1 MEQKISPKICKR
13 NMKLFPLYR
22 AISFD
27 YLFFYTINF
36 LFLTQIKNISP
47 SNVVL
52 EDAFYSLFIIIFQIP
67 AVLTIELIGRK
78 KCMVL
83 GNLSNVIYILLV
95 LLSDS
100 LLDLIIA
107 EIFASIAFSLKDVS
121 DLSLLNES
129 IPQASTKSRIFAKLT
144 SKGLSGYFI
153 LNSIS
158 LMISGFIYTINGY
171 LPIIIS
177 LCIVIF
183 SFLISLAFIDPI
195 PENNDENY
203 NNNKNEK
210 QNIDENNNNNNIDKE
225 IQISKKEK
233 IKETLK
239 ISIND
244 LIISFKYI
252 ISSKRL
258 RSLILFSSIM
268 YGVITVLASYQ
279 VSLLEEIGLPA
290 GIIGIVVAFLE
301 ITASISSKKQE
312 KFHNKFKNKSLSIL
326 GVTVSLACILLGLS
340 GYLGNNIYIISIIAI
355 FALSI
360 KYIIVGIYQI
370 LIDRYYRN
378 FTNEDID
385 SKIFSAKSFFNSIS
399 STILG
404 IVASLLLNITNT
416 KNSLIIIGF
425 IFLVLFIITINYMKT
440 RLGLNPNEYD
450 SKELKFDDLQL
461 NK

>member
-1 MEQKISPKICKR
+1 MEQKINPKICNR

-47 SNVVL
+47 SAVVL

-67 AVLTIELIGRK
+67 AALLIDIIGRK
-78 KCMVL
+78 KSMLL
-83 GNLSNVIYILLV
+83 GNLSNVIYILLL

-100 LLDLIIA
+100 LFDLIIA

-158 LMISGFIYTINGY
+158 LMISGFLYTINGY

-177 LCIVIF
+177 LCIVIL
-183 SFLISLAFIDPI
+183 SFLISTAFIDPI
-195 PENNDENY
+195 SENIKENND
-203 NNNKNEK
+203 KLK
-210 QNIDENNNNNNIDKE
+210 K
-225 IQISKKEK
+225 SKKDNV
-233 IKETLK
+233 KETFK
-239 ISIND
+239 TSIQD
-244 LIISFKYI
+244 LINSFKYI
-252 ISSKRL
+252 LSSKRL

-290 GIIGIVVAFLE
+290 SVIGIIVAFLE

-312 KFHNKFKNKSLSIL
+312 QFHNKFRNKSLSVL
-326 GVTVSLACILLGLS
+326 GITVSLACILAGFA
-340 GYLGNNIYIISIIAI
+340 GYINNNIYIVSIIAI
-355 FALSI
+355 FALTV
-360 KYIIVGIYQI
+360 KYIVVGIYQI
-370 LIDRYYRN
+370 LIDKYYRN

-385 SKIFSAKSFFNSIS
+385 SKIFSAKSLFNSIS

-404 IVASLLLNITNT
+404 IIASILIGITNT
-416 KNSLIIIGF
+416 KNSIIIIGF
-425 IFLVLFIITINYMKT
+425 IFLLLFIIAIKYMKS
-440 RLGLNPNEYD
+440 RLGLHPDEYD
-450 SKELKFDDLQL
+450 KNEIKFSNIKL
-461 NK
+461 NKNEKINN

>member
-1 MEQKISPKICKR
+1 MEQKINPKICKR

-47 SNVVL
+47 SAVVL

-67 AVLTIELIGRK
+67 AALLIDIIGRK
-78 KCMVL
+78 KSMLL
-83 GNLSNVIYILLV
+83 GNLSNVVYILLV

-100 LLDLIIA
+100 LFDLIIA

-158 LMISGFIYTINGY
+158 LMISGFLYTINGY

-177 LCIVIF
+177 LCIVIL
-183 SFLISLAFIDPI
+183 SFLISTAFIDPI
-195 PENNDENY
+195 SENIKENND
-203 NNNKNEK
+203 KLK
-210 QNIDENNNNNNIDKE
+210 K
-225 IQISKKEK
+225 SKKDNV
-233 IKETLK
+233 KETFK
-239 ISIND
+239 TSIQD
-244 LIISFKYI
+244 LINSFKYI
-252 ISSKRL
+252 LSSKRL

-290 GIIGIVVAFLE
+290 SVIGIIVAFLE

-312 KFHNKFKNKSLSIL
+312 QFHNKFSNKSLSVL
-326 GVTVSLACILLGLS
+326 GITVSLACILAGFA
-340 GYLGNNIYIISIIAI
+340 GYINNNIYIVSIIAI
-355 FALSI
+355 FALTV
-360 KYIIVGIYQI
+360 KYIVVGIYQI
-370 LIDRYYRN
+370 LIDKYYRN

-385 SKIFSAKSFFNSIS
+385 SKIFSAKSLFNSIS

-404 IVASLLLNITNT
+404 IIASILIGITNT
-416 KNSLIIIGF
+416 KNSIIIIGF
-425 IFLVLFIITINYMKT
+425 IFLLLFIIAIKYMKS
-440 RLGLNPNEYD
+440 RLGLHPDEYD
-450 SKELKFDDLQL
+450 KNEIKFSNIKL
-461 NK
+461 NKNEKINN

>member
-1 MEQKISPKICKR
+1 MEQKINPKICKR

-47 SNVVL
+47 SAVVL

-67 AVLTIELIGRK
+67 AALLIDIIGRK
-78 KCMVL
+78 KSMLL

-100 LLDLIIA
+100 LFDLIIA

-158 LMISGFIYTINGY
+158 LMISGFLYTINGY

-177 LCIVIF
+177 LCIVIL
-183 SFLISLAFIDPI
+183 SFLISTAFIDPI
-195 PENNDENY
+195 SENIKENND
-203 NNNKNEK
+203 KLK
-210 QNIDENNNNNNIDKE
+210 K
-225 IQISKKEK
+225 SKKDK
-233 IKETLK
+233 VKETFK
-239 ISIND
+239 TSVQD
-244 LIISFKYI
+244 LINSFKYI
-252 ISSKRL
+252 LSSKRL

-290 GIIGIVVAFLE
+290 SVIGIIVAFLE

-312 KFHNKFKNKSLSIL
+312 QFHNKFRNKSLSVL
-326 GVTVSLACILLGLS
+326 GITVSLACILAGFA
-340 GYLGNNIYIISIIAI
+340 GYINNNIYIVSIIAI
-355 FALSI
+355 FALTV
-360 KYIIVGIYQI
+360 KYIVVGIYQI
-370 LIDRYYRN
+370 LIDKYYRN

-385 SKIFSAKSFFNSIS
+385 SKIFSAKSLFNSIS

-404 IVASLLLNITNT
+404 IIASILIGITNT
-416 KNSLIIIGF
+416 KNSIIIIGF
-425 IFLVLFIITINYMKT
+425 IFLLLFIIAIKYMKS
-440 RLGLNPNEYD
+440 RLGLHPDEYD
-450 SKELKFDDLQL
+450 KNEIKFSNIKL
-461 NK
+461 NKNEKINN

>member
-1 MEQKISPKICKR
+1 MEQKINPKICKR

-47 SNVVL
+47 SAVVL

-67 AVLTIELIGRK
+67 AALLIDIIGRK
-78 KCMVL
+78 KSMLL

-100 LLDLIIA
+100 LFDLIIA

-158 LMISGFIYTINGY
+158 LMISGFLYTINGY

-177 LCIVIF
+177 LCIVIL
-183 SFLISLAFIDPI
+183 SFLISTAFIDPI
-195 PENNDENY
+195 SENIKENND
-203 NNNKNEK
+203 KLK
-210 QNIDENNNNNNIDKE
+210 K
-225 IQISKKEK
+225 SKKDNV
-233 IKETLK
+233 KETFK
-239 ISIND
+239 TSIQD
-244 LIISFKYI
+244 LINSFKYI
-252 ISSKRL
+252 LSSKRL

-290 GIIGIVVAFLE
+290 SVIGIIVAFLE

-312 KFHNKFKNKSLSIL
+312 QFHNKFRNKSLSVL
-326 GVTVSLACILLGLS
+326 GITVSLACILAGFA
-340 GYLGNNIYIISIIAI
+340 GYINNNIYIVSIIAI
-355 FALSI
+355 FALTV
-360 KYIIVGIYQI
+360 KYIVVGIYQI
-370 LIDRYYRN
+370 LIDKYYRN

-385 SKIFSAKSFFNSIS
+385 SKIFSAKSLFNSIS

-404 IVASLLLNITNT
+404 IIASILIGITNT
-416 KNSLIIIGF
+416 KNSIIIIGF
-425 IFLVLFIITINYMKT
+425 IFLLLFIIAIKYMKS
-440 RLGLNPNEYD
+440 RLGLHPDEYD
-450 SKELKFDDLQL
+450 KNEIKFSNIKL
-461 NK
+461 NKNEKINN

>member
-47 SNVVL
+47 ANVVL

-83 GNLSNVIYILLV
+83 GNLSNVIYILLF

-210 QNIDENNNNNNIDKE
+210 QNIDENNNNNN
-225 IQISKKEK
+225 
-233 IKETLK
+233 
-239 ISIND
+239 
-244 LIISFKYI
+244 
-252 ISSKRL
+252 R
-258 RSLILFSSIM
+258 
-268 YGVITVLASYQ
+268 
-279 VSLLEEIGLPA
+279 
-290 GIIGIVVAFLE
+290 
-301 ITASISSKKQE
+301 
-312 KFHNKFKNKSLSIL
+312 
-326 GVTVSLACILLGLS
+326 
-340 GYLGNNIYIISIIAI
+340 
-355 FALSI
+355 
-360 KYIIVGIYQI
+360 
-370 LIDRYYRN
+370 
-378 FTNEDID
+378 
-385 SKIFSAKSFFNSIS
+385 
-399 STILG
+399 
-404 IVASLLLNITNT
+404 
-416 KNSLIIIGF
+416 
-425 IFLVLFIITINYMKT
+425 
-440 RLGLNPNEYD
+440 
-450 SKELKFDDLQL
+450 
-461 NK
+461 

>member
-1 MEQKISPKICKR
+1 MEQKINPKICKR

-47 SNVVL
+47 SAVVL

-67 AVLTIELIGRK
+67 AALLIDIIGRK
-78 KCMVL
+78 KSMLL

-100 LLDLIIA
+100 LFDLIIA

-158 LMISGFIYTINGY
+158 LMISGFLYTINGY

-177 LCIVIF
+177 LCIVIL
-183 SFLISLAFIDPI
+183 SFLISTAFIDPI
-195 PENNDENY
+195 SENIKENND
-203 NNNKNEK
+203 KLK
-210 QNIDENNNNNNIDKE
+210 K
-225 IQISKKEK
+225 SKKDNV
-233 IKETLK
+233 KETFK
-239 ISIND
+239 TSIQD
-244 LIISFKYI
+244 LINSFKYI
-252 ISSKRL
+252 LSSKRL

-290 GIIGIVVAFLE
+290 SVIGIIVAFLE

-312 KFHNKFKNKSLSIL
+312 QFHNKFRNKSLSVL
-326 GVTVSLACILLGLS
+326 GITVSLACILAGFS
-340 GYLGNNIYIISIIAI
+340 GYINNNIYIVSIIAI
-355 FALSI
+355 FALTV
-360 KYIIVGIYQI
+360 KYIVVGIYQI
-370 LIDRYYRN
+370 LIDKYYRN

-385 SKIFSAKSFFNSIS
+385 SKIFSAKSLFNSIS

-404 IVASLLLNITNT
+404 IIASILIGITNT
-416 KNSLIIIGF
+416 KNSIIIIGF
-425 IFLVLFIITINYMKT
+425 IFLLLFIIAIKYMKS
-440 RLGLNPNEYD
+440 RLGLHPDEYD
-450 SKELKFDDLQL
+450 KNEIKFSNIKL
-461 NK
+461 NKNEKINN

>member
-1 MEQKISPKICKR
+1 MEQKINPKICKR

-47 SNVVL
+47 SAVVL

-67 AVLTIELIGRK
+67 AALLIDIIGRK
-78 KCMVL
+78 KSMLL

-100 LLDLIIA
+100 LFDLIIA

-158 LMISGFIYTINGY
+158 LMISGFLYTINGY

-177 LCIVIF
+177 LCIVIL
-183 SFLISLAFIDPI
+183 SFLISTAFIDPI
-195 PENNDENY
+195 SENIKENND
-203 NNNKNEK
+203 KLK
-210 QNIDENNNNNNIDKE
+210 K
-225 IQISKKEK
+225 SKKDK
-233 IKETLK
+233 VKETFK
-239 ISIND
+239 TSIQD
-244 LIISFKYI
+244 LINSFKYI
-252 ISSKRL
+252 LSSKRL

-290 GIIGIVVAFLE
+290 SVIGIIVAFLE

-312 KFHNKFKNKSLSIL
+312 QFHNKFRNKSLSVL
-326 GVTVSLACILLGLS
+326 GITVSLACILAGFA
-340 GYLGNNIYIISIIAI
+340 GYINNNIYIVSIIAI
-355 FALSI
+355 FALTV
-360 KYIIVGIYQI
+360 KYIVVGIYQI
-370 LIDRYYRN
+370 LIDKYYRN

-385 SKIFSAKSFFNSIS
+385 SKIFSAKSLFNSIS

-404 IVASLLLNITNT
+404 IIASILIGITNT
-416 KNSLIIIGF
+416 KNSIIIIGF
-425 IFLVLFIITINYMKT
+425 IFLLLFIIAIKYMKS
-440 RLGLNPNEYD
+440 RLGLHPDEYD
-450 SKELKFDDLQL
+450 KNEIKFSNIKL
-461 NK
+461 NKNEKINN

>member
-1 MEQKISPKICKR
+1 MEQKINPKICKR

-47 SNVVL
+47 SAVVL

-67 AVLTIELIGRK
+67 AALLIDIIGRK
-78 KCMVL
+78 KSMLL
-83 GNLSNVIYILLV
+83 GNLSNVVYILLV
-95 LLSDS
+95 LFSDS
-100 LLDLIIA
+100 LFDLIIA

-158 LMISGFIYTINGY
+158 LMISGFLYTINGY

-177 LCIVIF
+177 LCIVIL
-183 SFLISLAFIDPI
+183 SFLISTAFIDPI
-195 PENNDENY
+195 SENIKENND
-203 NNNKNEK
+203 KLK
-210 QNIDENNNNNNIDKE
+210 K
-225 IQISKKEK
+225 SKKDNV
-233 IKETLK
+233 KETFK
-239 ISIND
+239 TSVQD
-244 LIISFKYI
+244 LINSFKYI
-252 ISSKRL
+252 LSSKRL

-290 GIIGIVVAFLE
+290 SVIGIIVAFLE

-312 KFHNKFKNKSLSIL
+312 QFHNKFRNKSLSVL
-326 GVTVSLACILLGLS
+326 GITVSLACILAGFA
-340 GYLGNNIYIISIIAI
+340 GYINNNIYIVSIIAI
-355 FALSI
+355 FALTV
-360 KYIIVGIYQI
+360 KYIVVGIYQI
-370 LIDRYYRN
+370 LIDKYYRN

-385 SKIFSAKSFFNSIS
+385 SKIFSAKSLFNSIS

-404 IVASLLLNITNT
+404 IIASILIGITNT
-416 KNSLIIIGF
+416 KNSIIIIGF
-425 IFLVLFIITINYMKT
+425 IFLLLFIIAIKYMKS
-440 RLGLNPNEYD
+440 RLGLHPDEYD
-450 SKELKFDDLQL
+450 KNEIKFSNIKL
-461 NK
+461 NKNEKINN

>member
-1 MEQKISPKICKR
+1 MEQKINPKICKR

-47 SNVVL
+47 SAVVL

-67 AVLTIELIGRK
+67 AALLIDIIGRK
-78 KCMVL
+78 KSMLL

-100 LLDLIIA
+100 LFDLIIA

-158 LMISGFIYTINGY
+158 LMISGFLYTINGY

-177 LCIVIF
+177 LCIVIL
-183 SFLISLAFIDPI
+183 SFLISTAFIDPI
-195 PENNDENY
+195 SENIKENND
-203 NNNKNEK
+203 KLK
-210 QNIDENNNNNNIDKE
+210 K
-225 IQISKKEK
+225 SKKDK
-233 IKETLK
+233 VKETFK
-239 ISIND
+239 TSIQD
-244 LIISFKYI
+244 LINSFKYI
-252 ISSKRL
+252 LSSKRL

-290 GIIGIVVAFLE
+290 SVIGIIVAFLE

-312 KFHNKFKNKSLSIL
+312 QFHNKFRNKSLSVL
-326 GVTVSLACILLGLS
+326 GITVSLASILAGFA
-340 GYLGNNIYIISIIAI
+340 GYINNNIYIVSIIAI
-355 FALSI
+355 FALTV
-360 KYIIVGIYQI
+360 KYIVVGIYQI
-370 LIDRYYRN
+370 LIDKYYRN

-385 SKIFSAKSFFNSIS
+385 SKIFSAKSLFNSIS

-404 IVASLLLNITNT
+404 IIASILIGITNT
-416 KNSLIIIGF
+416 KNSIIIIGF
-425 IFLVLFIITINYMKT
+425 IFLLLFIIAIKYMKS
-440 RLGLNPNEYD
+440 RLGLHPDEYD
-450 SKELKFDDLQL
+450 KNEIKFSNIKL
-461 NK
+461 NKNEKINN

>member
-1 MEQKISPKICKR
+1 MEQKINPKICKR

-47 SNVVL
+47 SAVVL

-67 AVLTIELIGRK
+67 AALLIDIIGRK
-78 KCMVL
+78 KSMLL

-100 LLDLIIA
+100 LFDLIIA

-158 LMISGFIYTINGY
+158 LMISGFLYTINGY

-177 LCIVIF
+177 LCIVIL
-183 SFLISLAFIDPI
+183 SFLISTAFIDPI
-195 PENNDENY
+195 SENIKENND
-203 NNNKNEK
+203 KLK
-210 QNIDENNNNNNIDKE
+210 K
-225 IQISKKEK
+225 SKKDK
-233 IKETLK
+233 VKETFK
-239 ISIND
+239 TSVQD
-244 LIISFKYI
+244 LINSFKYI
-252 ISSKRL
+252 LSSKRL

-290 GIIGIVVAFLE
+290 SVIGIIVAFLE

-312 KFHNKFKNKSLSIL
+312 QFHNKFRNKSLSVL
-326 GVTVSLACILLGLS
+326 GITVSLACILAGFA
-340 GYLGNNIYIISIIAI
+340 GYTNNNIYIVSIIAI
-355 FALSI
+355 FALTV
-360 KYIIVGIYQI
+360 KYIVVGIYQI
-370 LIDRYYRN
+370 LIDKYYRN

-385 SKIFSAKSFFNSIS
+385 SKIFSAKSLFNSIS

-404 IVASLLLNITNT
+404 IIASILIGITNT
-416 KNSLIIIGF
+416 KNSIIIIGF
-425 IFLVLFIITINYMKT
+425 IFLLLFIIAIKYMKS
-440 RLGLNPNEYD
+440 RLGLHPDEYD
-450 SKELKFDDLQL
+450 KNEIKFSNIKL
-461 NK
+461 NKNEKINN

>member
-1 MEQKISPKICKR
+1 MEQKINPKICKR

-47 SNVVL
+47 SAVVL

-67 AVLTIELIGRK
+67 AALLIDIIGRK
-78 KCMVL
+78 KSMLL
-83 GNLSNVIYILLV
+83 GNLSNVIYILLL

-100 LLDLIIA
+100 LFDLIIA

-158 LMISGFIYTINGY
+158 LMISGFLYTINGY

-177 LCIVIF
+177 LCIVIL
-183 SFLISLAFIDPI
+183 SFLISTAFIDPI
-195 PENNDENY
+195 SENIKENND
-203 NNNKNEK
+203 KLK
-210 QNIDENNNNNNIDKE
+210 K
-225 IQISKKEK
+225 SKKDNV
-233 IKETLK
+233 KETFK
-239 ISIND
+239 TSIQD
-244 LIISFKYI
+244 LINSFKYI
-252 ISSKRL
+252 LSSKRL

-290 GIIGIVVAFLE
+290 SVIGIIVAFLE

-312 KFHNKFKNKSLSIL
+312 QFHNKFRNKSLSVL
-326 GVTVSLACILLGLS
+326 GITVSLACILAGFA
-340 GYLGNNIYIISIIAI
+340 GYINNNIYIVSIIAI
-355 FALSI
+355 FALTV
-360 KYIIVGIYQI
+360 KYIVVGIYQI
-370 LIDRYYRN
+370 LIDKYYRN
-378 FTNEDID
+378 FTTEDID
-385 SKIFSAKSFFNSIS
+385 SKIFSAKSLFNSIS

-404 IVASLLLNITNT
+404 IIASILIGITNT
-416 KNSLIIIGF
+416 KNSIIIIGF
-425 IFLVLFIITINYMKT
+425 IFLLLFIIAIKYMKS
-440 RLGLNPNEYD
+440 RLGLHPDEYD
-450 SKELKFDDLQL
+450 KNEIKFSNIKL
-461 NK
+461 NKNEKINN

>member
-1 MEQKISPKICKR
+1 MEQKINPKICKR

-47 SNVVL
+47 SAVVL

-67 AVLTIELIGRK
+67 AALLIDIIGRK
-78 KCMVL
+78 KSMLL

-100 LLDLIIA
+100 LFDLIIA

-144 SKGLSGYFI
+144 SKGLSGYFV

-158 LMISGFIYTINGY
+158 LMISGFLYTINGY

-177 LCIVIF
+177 LCIVIL
-183 SFLISLAFIDPI
+183 SFLISTAFIDPI
-195 PENNDENY
+195 SENIKENND
-203 NNNKNEK
+203 KLK
-210 QNIDENNNNNNIDKE
+210 K
-225 IQISKKEK
+225 SKKDNV
-233 IKETLK
+233 KETFK
-239 ISIND
+239 TSIQD
-244 LIISFKYI
+244 LINSFKYI
-252 ISSKRL
+252 LSSKRL

-290 GIIGIVVAFLE
+290 SVIGIIVAFLE

-312 KFHNKFKNKSLSIL
+312 EFHNKFRNKSLSVL
-326 GVTVSLACILLGLS
+326 GITVSLACILAGFA
-340 GYLGNNIYIISIIAI
+340 GYINNNIYIVSIIAI
-355 FALSI
+355 FALTV
-360 KYIIVGIYQI
+360 KYIVVGIYQI
-370 LIDRYYRN
+370 LIDKYYRN

-385 SKIFSAKSFFNSIS
+385 SKIFSAKSLFNSIS

-404 IVASLLLNITNT
+404 IIASILIGITNT
-416 KNSLIIIGF
+416 KNSIIIIGF
-425 IFLVLFIITINYMKT
+425 IFLLLFIIAIKYMKS
-440 RLGLNPNEYD
+440 RLGLHPDEYD
-450 SKELKFDDLQL
+450 KNEIKFSNIKL
-461 NK
+461 NKNEKINN

>member
-1 MEQKISPKICKR
+1 MEQKINPKICKR

-47 SNVVL
+47 SAVVL

-67 AVLTIELIGRK
+67 AALLIDIIGRK
-78 KCMVL
+78 KSMLL
-83 GNLSNVIYILLV
+83 GNLSNVVYILLV
-95 LLSDS
+95 LFSDS
-100 LLDLIIA
+100 LFDLIIA

-158 LMISGFIYTINGY
+158 LMISGFLYTINGY

-177 LCIVIF
+177 LCIVIL
-183 SFLISLAFIDPI
+183 SFLISTAFIDPI
-195 PENNDENY
+195 SENIKENND
-203 NNNKNEK
+203 KLK
-210 QNIDENNNNNNIDKE
+210 K
-225 IQISKKEK
+225 SKKDNV
-233 IKETLK
+233 KETFK
-239 ISIND
+239 TSIQD
-244 LIISFKYI
+244 LINSFKYI
-252 ISSKRL
+252 LSSKRL

-290 GIIGIVVAFLE
+290 SVIGIIVAFLE

-312 KFHNKFKNKSLSIL
+312 QFHNKFRNKSLSVL
-326 GVTVSLACILLGLS
+326 GITVSLACILAGFA
-340 GYLGNNIYIISIIAI
+340 GYINNNIYIVSIIAI
-355 FALSI
+355 FALTV
-360 KYIIVGIYQI
+360 KYIVVGIYQI
-370 LIDRYYRN
+370 LIDKYYRN

-385 SKIFSAKSFFNSIS
+385 SKIFSAKSLFNSIS

-404 IVASLLLNITNT
+404 IIASILIGITNT
-416 KNSLIIIGF
+416 KNSIIIIGF
-425 IFLVLFIITINYMKT
+425 IFLLLFIIAIKYMKS
-440 RLGLNPNEYD
+440 RLGLHPDEYD
-450 SKELKFDDLQL
+450 KNEIKFSNIKL
-461 NK
+461 NKNEKINN

>member
-1 MEQKISPKICKR
+1 MEQKINPKICKR

-47 SNVVL
+47 SAVVL
-52 EDAFYSLFIIIFQIP
+52 EDAFYSLFNIIFQIP
-67 AVLTIELIGRK
+67 AALLIDIIGRK
-78 KCMVL
+78 KSMLL
-83 GNLSNVIYILLV
+83 GNLSNVVYILLV
-95 LLSDS
+95 LFSDS
-100 LLDLIIA
+100 LFDLIIA

-158 LMISGFIYTINGY
+158 LMISGFLYTINGY

-177 LCIVIF
+177 LCIVIL
-183 SFLISLAFIDPI
+183 SFLISTAFIDPI
-195 PENNDENY
+195 SENIKENND
-203 NNNKNEK
+203 KLK
-210 QNIDENNNNNNIDKE
+210 K
-225 IQISKKEK
+225 SKKDNV
-233 IKETLK
+233 KETFK
-239 ISIND
+239 TSIQD
-244 LIISFKYI
+244 LINSFKYI
-252 ISSKRL
+252 LSSKRL

-290 GIIGIVVAFLE
+290 SVIGIIVAFLE

-312 KFHNKFKNKSLSIL
+312 QFHNKFRNKSLSVL
-326 GVTVSLACILLGLS
+326 GITVSLACILAGFA
-340 GYLGNNIYIISIIAI
+340 GYINNNIYIVSIIAI
-355 FALSI
+355 FALTV
-360 KYIIVGIYQI
+360 KYIVVGIYQI
-370 LIDRYYRN
+370 LIDKYYRN

-385 SKIFSAKSFFNSIS
+385 SKIFSAKSLFNSIS

-404 IVASLLLNITNT
+404 IIASILIGITNT
-416 KNSLIIIGF
+416 KNSIIIIGF
-425 IFLVLFIITINYMKT
+425 IFLLLFIIAIKYMKS
-440 RLGLNPNEYD
+440 RLGLHPDEYD
-450 SKELKFDDLQL
+450 KNEIKFSNIKL
-461 NK
+461 NKNEKINN

>member
-1 MEQKISPKICKR
+1 MEQKINPKICKR

-47 SNVVL
+47 SAVVL

-67 AVLTIELIGRK
+67 AALLIDIIGRK
-78 KCMVL
+78 KSMLL
-83 GNLSNVIYILLV
+83 GNLSNVVYILLV
-95 LLSDS
+95 LFSDS
-100 LLDLIIA
+100 LFDLIIA

-144 SKGLSGYFI
+144 SKGLSGYFV

-158 LMISGFIYTINGY
+158 LMISGFLYTINGY

-177 LCIVIF
+177 LCIVIL
-183 SFLISLAFIDPI
+183 SFLISTAFIDPI
-195 PENNDENY
+195 SENIKENND
-203 NNNKNEK
+203 KLK
-210 QNIDENNNNNNIDKE
+210 K
-225 IQISKKEK
+225 SKKDNV
-233 IKETLK
+233 KETFK
-239 ISIND
+239 TSIQD
-244 LIISFKYI
+244 LINSFKYI
-252 ISSKRL
+252 LSSKRL

-290 GIIGIVVAFLE
+290 SVIGIIVAFLE

-312 KFHNKFKNKSLSIL
+312 QFHNKFRNKSLSVL
-326 GVTVSLACILLGLS
+326 GITVSLACILAGFA
-340 GYLGNNIYIISIIAI
+340 GYINNNIYIVSIIAI
-355 FALSI
+355 FALTV
-360 KYIIVGIYQI
+360 KYIVVGIYQI
-370 LIDRYYRN
+370 LIDKYYRN

-385 SKIFSAKSFFNSIS
+385 SKIFSAKSLFNSIS

-404 IVASLLLNITNT
+404 IIASILIGITNT
-416 KNSLIIIGF
+416 KNSIIIIGF
-425 IFLVLFIITINYMKT
+425 IFLLLFIIAIKYMKS
-440 RLGLNPNEYD
+440 RLGLHPDEYD
-450 SKELKFDDLQL
+450 KNEIKFSNIKL
-461 NK
+461 NKNEKINN

>member
-1 MEQKISPKICKR
+1 MEQKINPKICKR

-47 SNVVL
+47 SAVVL

-67 AVLTIELIGRK
+67 AALLIDIIGRK
-78 KCMVL
+78 KSMLL

-100 LLDLIIA
+100 LFDLIIA

-144 SKGLSGYFI
+144 SKGLSGYFV

-158 LMISGFIYTINGY
+158 LMISGFLYTINGY

-177 LCIVIF
+177 LCIVIL
-183 SFLISLAFIDPI
+183 SFLISTAFIDPI
-195 PENNDENY
+195 SENIKENND
-203 NNNKNEK
+203 KLK
-210 QNIDENNNNNNIDKE
+210 K
-225 IQISKKEK
+225 SKKDNV
-233 IKETLK
+233 KETFK
-239 ISIND
+239 TSIQD
-244 LIISFKYI
+244 LINSFKYI
-252 ISSKRL
+252 LSSKRL

-290 GIIGIVVAFLE
+290 SVIGIIVAFLE

-312 KFHNKFKNKSLSIL
+312 QFHNKFRNKSLSVL
-326 GVTVSLACILLGLS
+326 GITVSLACILAGFA
-340 GYLGNNIYIISIIAI
+340 GYINNNIYIVSIIAI
-355 FALSI
+355 FALTV
-360 KYIIVGIYQI
+360 KYIVVGIYQI
-370 LIDRYYRN
+370 LIDKYYRN

-385 SKIFSAKSFFNSIS
+385 SKIFSAKSLFNSIS

-404 IVASLLLNITNT
+404 IIASILIGITNT
-416 KNSLIIIGF
+416 KNSIIIIGF
-425 IFLVLFIITINYMKT
+425 IFLLLFIIAIKYMKS
-440 RLGLNPNEYD
+440 RLGLHPDEYD
-450 SKELKFDDLQL
+450 KNEIKFSNIKL
-461 NK
+461 NKNEKINN

>member
-1 MEQKISPKICKR
+1 MEQKINPKICKR

-47 SNVVL
+47 SAVVL

-67 AVLTIELIGRK
+67 AALLIDIIGRK
-78 KCMVL
+78 KSMLL

-100 LLDLIIA
+100 LFDLIIA

-158 LMISGFIYTINGY
+158 LMISGFLYTINGY

-177 LCIVIF
+177 LCIVIL
-183 SFLISLAFIDPI
+183 SFLISTAFIDPI
-195 PENNDENY
+195 SENIKENNY
-203 NNNKNEK
+203 KLK
-210 QNIDENNNNNNIDKE
+210 K
-225 IQISKKEK
+225 SKKDNV
-233 IKETLK
+233 KETFK
-239 ISIND
+239 TSIQD
-244 LIISFKYI
+244 LINSFKYI
-252 ISSKRL
+252 LSSKRL

-290 GIIGIVVAFLE
+290 SVIGIIVAFLE

-312 KFHNKFKNKSLSIL
+312 QFHNKFRNKSLSVL
-326 GVTVSLACILLGLS
+326 GITVSLACILAGFA
-340 GYLGNNIYIISIIAI
+340 GYINNNIYIVSIIAI
-355 FALSI
+355 FALTV
-360 KYIIVGIYQI
+360 KYIVVGIYQI
-370 LIDRYYRN
+370 LIDKYYRN

-385 SKIFSAKSFFNSIS
+385 SKIFSAKSLFNSIS

-404 IVASLLLNITNT
+404 IIASILIGITNT
-416 KNSLIIIGF
+416 KNSIIIIGF
-425 IFLVLFIITINYMKT
+425 IFLLLFIIAIKYMKS
-440 RLGLNPNEYD
+440 RLGLHPDEYD
-450 SKELKFDDLQL
+450 KNEIKFSNIKL
-461 NK
+461 NKNEKINN

>member
-1 MEQKISPKICKR
+1 MKQKINPKICKR

-47 SNVVL
+47 SAVVL

-67 AVLTIELIGRK
+67 AALLIDIIGRK
-78 KCMVL
+78 KSMLL
-83 GNLSNVIYILLV
+83 GNLSNVVYILLV
-95 LLSDS
+95 LFSDS
-100 LLDLIIA
+100 LFDLIIA

-158 LMISGFIYTINGY
+158 LMISGFLYTINGY

-177 LCIVIF
+177 LCIVIL
-183 SFLISLAFIDPI
+183 SFLISTAFIDPI
-195 PENNDENY
+195 SENIKENND
-203 NNNKNEK
+203 KLK
-210 QNIDENNNNNNIDKE
+210 K
-225 IQISKKEK
+225 SKKDK
-233 IKETLK
+233 VKETFK
-239 ISIND
+239 TSVQD
-244 LIISFKYI
+244 LINSFKYI
-252 ISSKRL
+252 LSSKRL

-290 GIIGIVVAFLE
+290 SVIGIIVAFLE

-312 KFHNKFKNKSLSIL
+312 QFHNKFRNKSLSVL
-326 GVTVSLACILLGLS
+326 GITVSLACILAGFA
-340 GYLGNNIYIISIIAI
+340 GYINNNIYIVSIIAI
-355 FALSI
+355 FALTV
-360 KYIIVGIYQI
+360 KYIVVGIYQI
-370 LIDRYYRN
+370 LIDKYYRN

-385 SKIFSAKSFFNSIS
+385 SKIFSAKSLFNSIS

-404 IVASLLLNITNT
+404 IIASILIGITNT
-416 KNSLIIIGF
+416 KNSIIIIGF
-425 IFLVLFIITINYMKT
+425 IFLLLFIIAIKYMKS
-440 RLGLNPNEYD
+440 RLGLHPDEYD
-450 SKELKFDDLQL
+450 KNEIKFSNIKL
-461 NK
+461 NKNEKINN

>member
-1 MEQKISPKICKR
+1 MEQKINPKICKR

-47 SNVVL
+47 SAVVL

-67 AVLTIELIGRK
+67 AALLIDIIGRK
-78 KCMVL
+78 KSMLL
-83 GNLSNVIYILLV
+83 GNLSNVVYILLV
-95 LLSDS
+95 LFSDS
-100 LLDLIIA
+100 LFDLIIA

-158 LMISGFIYTINGY
+158 LMISGFLYTINGY

-177 LCIVIF
+177 LCIVIL
-183 SFLISLAFIDPI
+183 SFLISTAFIDPI
-195 PENNDENY
+195 SENIKENY
-203 NNNKNEK
+203 
-210 QNIDENNNNNNIDKE
+210 DKLKK
-225 IQISKKEK
+225 SKKDNV
-233 IKETLK
+233 KETFK
-239 ISIND
+239 TSIQD
-244 LIISFKYI
+244 LINSFKYI
-252 ISSKRL
+252 LSSKRL

-290 GIIGIVVAFLE
+290 SVIGIIVAFLE

-312 KFHNKFKNKSLSIL
+312 EFHNKFRNKSLSVL
-326 GVTVSLACILLGLS
+326 GITVSLACILAGFA
-340 GYLGNNIYIISIIAI
+340 GYINNNIYIVSIIAI
-355 FALSI
+355 FALTV
-360 KYIIVGIYQI
+360 KYIVVGIYQI
-370 LIDRYYRN
+370 LIDKYYRN

-385 SKIFSAKSFFNSIS
+385 SKIFSAKSLFNSIS

-404 IVASLLLNITNT
+404 IIASILIGITNT
-416 KNSLIIIGF
+416 KNSIIIIGF
-425 IFLVLFIITINYMKT
+425 IFLLLFIIAIKYMKS
-440 RLGLNPNEYD
+440 RLGLHPDEYD
-450 SKELKFDDLQL
+450 KNEIKFSNIKL
-461 NK
+461 NKNEKINN

>member
-1 MEQKISPKICKR
+1 MEQKINPKICKR

-47 SNVVL
+47 SAVVL

-67 AVLTIELIGRK
+67 AALLIDIIGRK
-78 KCMVL
+78 KSMLL
-83 GNLSNVIYILLV
+83 GNLSNVVYILLV
-95 LLSDS
+95 LFSDS
-100 LLDLIIA
+100 LFDLIIA

-144 SKGLSGYFI
+144 SKGLSGYFV

-158 LMISGFIYTINGY
+158 LMISGFLYTINGY

-177 LCIVIF
+177 LCIVIL
-183 SFLISLAFIDPI
+183 SFLISTAFIDPI
-195 PENNDENY
+195 SENIKENND
-203 NNNKNEK
+203 KLK
-210 QNIDENNNNNNIDKE
+210 K
-225 IQISKKEK
+225 SKKDNV
-233 IKETLK
+233 KETFK
-239 ISIND
+239 TSIQD
-244 LIISFKYI
+244 LINSFKYI
-252 ISSKRL
+252 LSSKRL

-290 GIIGIVVAFLE
+290 SVIGIIVAFLE

-312 KFHNKFKNKSLSIL
+312 QFHNKFRNKSLSVL
-326 GVTVSLACILLGLS
+326 GITVSLACILAGFA
-340 GYLGNNIYIISIIAI
+340 GYINNNIYIVSIIAI
-355 FALSI
+355 FALTV
-360 KYIIVGIYQI
+360 KYIVVGIYQI
-370 LIDRYYRN
+370 LIDKYYRN

-385 SKIFSAKSFFNSIS
+385 SKIFSTKSLFNSIS

-404 IVASLLLNITNT
+404 IIASILIGITNT
-416 KNSLIIIGF
+416 KNSIIIIGF
-425 IFLVLFIITINYMKT
+425 IFLLLFIIAIKYMKS
-440 RLGLNPNEYD
+440 RLGLHPDEYD
-450 SKELKFDDLQL
+450 KNEIKFSNIKL
-461 NK
+461 NKNEKINN

>member
-1 MEQKISPKICKR
+1 MEQKINPKICKR

-47 SNVVL
+47 SAVVL

-67 AVLTIELIGRK
+67 AALLIDIIGRK
-78 KCMVL
+78 KSMLL

-100 LLDLIIA
+100 LFDLIIA

-158 LMISGFIYTINGY
+158 LMISGFLYTINGY

-177 LCIVIF
+177 LGIVIL
-183 SFLISLAFIDPI
+183 SFLISTAFIDPI
-195 PENNDENY
+195 SENIKENND
-203 NNNKNEK
+203 KLK
-210 QNIDENNNNNNIDKE
+210 K
-225 IQISKKEK
+225 SKKDNV
-233 IKETLK
+233 KETFK
-239 ISIND
+239 TSIQD
-244 LIISFKYI
+244 LINSFKYI
-252 ISSKRL
+252 LSSKRL

-290 GIIGIVVAFLE
+290 SVIGIIVAFLE

-312 KFHNKFKNKSLSIL
+312 QFHNKFRNKSLSVL
-326 GVTVSLACILLGLS
+326 GITVSLACILAGFA
-340 GYLGNNIYIISIIAI
+340 GYINNNIYIVSIIAI
-355 FALSI
+355 FALTV
-360 KYIIVGIYQI
+360 KYIVVGIYQI
-370 LIDRYYRN
+370 LIDKYYRN

-385 SKIFSAKSFFNSIS
+385 SKIFSAKSLFNSIS

-404 IVASLLLNITNT
+404 IIASILIGITNT
-416 KNSLIIIGF
+416 KNSIIIIGF
-425 IFLVLFIITINYMKT
+425 IFLLLFIIAIKYMKS
-440 RLGLNPNEYD
+440 RLGLHPDEYD
-450 SKELKFDDLQL
+450 KNEIKFSNIKL
-461 NK
+461 NKNEKINN

>member
-1 MEQKISPKICKR
+1 M
-13 NMKLFPLYR
+13 
-22 AISFD
+22 
-27 YLFFYTINF
+27 
-36 LFLTQIKNISP
+36 
-47 SNVVL
+47 
-52 EDAFYSLFIIIFQIP
+52 
-67 AVLTIELIGRK
+67 
-78 KCMVL
+78 
-83 GNLSNVIYILLV
+83 
-95 LLSDS
+95 
-100 LLDLIIA
+100 
-107 EIFASIAFSLKDVS
+107 
-121 DLSLLNES
+121 
-129 IPQASTKSRIFAKLT
+129 
-144 SKGLSGYFI
+144 
-153 LNSIS
+153 
-158 LMISGFIYTINGY
+158 
-171 LPIIIS
+171 
-177 LCIVIF
+177 
-183 SFLISLAFIDPI
+183 
-195 PENNDENY
+195 
-203 NNNKNEK
+203 
-210 QNIDENNNNNNIDKE
+210 
-225 IQISKKEK
+225 
-233 IKETLK
+233 K
-239 ISIND
+239 ISIDD

>member
-1 MEQKISPKICKR
+1 MEQKINPKICKR

-47 SNVVL
+47 SAVVL

-67 AVLTIELIGRK
+67 AALLIDIIGRK
-78 KCMVL
+78 KSMLL
-83 GNLSNVIYILLV
+83 GNLSNVVYILLV
-95 LLSDS
+95 LFSDS
-100 LLDLIIA
+100 LFDLIIA

-158 LMISGFIYTINGY
+158 LMISGFLYTINGY

-177 LCIVIF
+177 LGIVIL
-183 SFLISLAFIDPI
+183 SFLISTAFIDPI
-195 PENNDENY
+195 SENIKENND
-203 NNNKNEK
+203 KLK
-210 QNIDENNNNNNIDKE
+210 K
-225 IQISKKEK
+225 SKKDNV
-233 IKETLK
+233 KETFK
-239 ISIND
+239 TSIQD
-244 LIISFKYI
+244 LINSFKYI
-252 ISSKRL
+252 LSSKRL

-290 GIIGIVVAFLE
+290 SVIGIIVAFLE

-312 KFHNKFKNKSLSIL
+312 QFHNKFRNKSLSVL
-326 GVTVSLACILLGLS
+326 GITVSLACILAGFA
-340 GYLGNNIYIISIIAI
+340 GYINNNIYIVSIIAI
-355 FALSI
+355 FALTV
-360 KYIIVGIYQI
+360 KYIVVGIYQI
-370 LIDRYYRN
+370 LIDKYYRN

-385 SKIFSAKSFFNSIS
+385 SKIFSAKSLFNSIS

-404 IVASLLLNITNT
+404 IIASILIGITNT
-416 KNSLIIIGF
+416 KNSIIIIGF
-425 IFLVLFIITINYMKT
+425 IFLLLFIIAIKYMKS
-440 RLGLNPNEYD
+440 RLGLHPDEYD
-450 SKELKFDDLQL
+450 KNEIKFSNIKL
-461 NK
+461 NKNEKINN

>member
-1 MEQKISPKICKR
+1 MEQKINPKICKR

-47 SNVVL
+47 SAVVL

-67 AVLTIELIGRK
+67 AALLIDIIGRK
-78 KCMVL
+78 KSMLL

-100 LLDLIIA
+100 LFDLIIA
-107 EIFASIAFSLKDVS
+107 ETFASIAFSLKDVS

-158 LMISGFIYTINGY
+158 LMISGFLYTINGY

-177 LCIVIF
+177 LCIVIL
-183 SFLISLAFIDPI
+183 SFLISTAFIDPI
-195 PENNDENY
+195 PENI
-203 NNNKNEK
+203 K
-210 QNIDENNNNNNIDKE
+210 ENNDKLKK
-225 IQISKKEK
+225 SKKDNV
-233 IKETLK
+233 KETFK
-239 ISIND
+239 TSIQD
-244 LIISFKYI
+244 LINSFKYI
-252 ISSKRL
+252 LSSKRL

-290 GIIGIVVAFLE
+290 SVIGIIVAFLE

-312 KFHNKFKNKSLSIL
+312 QFHNKFRNKSLSVL
-326 GVTVSLACILLGLS
+326 GITVSLACILAGFA
-340 GYLGNNIYIISIIAI
+340 GYINNNIYIVSIIAI
-355 FALSI
+355 FALTV
-360 KYIIVGIYQI
+360 KYIVVGIYQI
-370 LIDRYYRN
+370 LIDKYYRN

-385 SKIFSAKSFFNSIS
+385 SKIFSAKSLFNSIS

-404 IVASLLLNITNT
+404 IIASILIGITNT
-416 KNSLIIIGF
+416 KNSIIIIGF
-425 IFLVLFIITINYMKT
+425 IFLLLFIIAIKYMKS
-440 RLGLNPNEYD
+440 RLGLHPDEYD
-450 SKELKFDDLQL
+450 KNEIKFSNIKL
-461 NK
+461 NKNEKINN

>member
-1 MEQKISPKICKR
+1 MEQKINPKICKR

-47 SNVVL
+47 SAVVL

-67 AVLTIELIGRK
+67 AALLIDIIGRK
-78 KCMVL
+78 KSMLL

-100 LLDLIIA
+100 LFDLIIA

-158 LMISGFIYTINGY
+158 LMISGFLYTINGY

-177 LCIVIF
+177 LCIVIL
-183 SFLISLAFIDPI
+183 SFLISTAFIDPI
-195 PENNDENY
+195 SENIKENND
-203 NNNKNEK
+203 KLK
-210 QNIDENNNNNNIDKE
+210 K
-225 IQISKKEK
+225 SKKDNV
-233 IKETLK
+233 KETFK
-239 ISIND
+239 TSIQD
-244 LIISFKYI
+244 LINSFKYI
-252 ISSKRL
+252 LSSKRL

-290 GIIGIVVAFLE
+290 SVIGIIVAFLE

-312 KFHNKFKNKSLSIL
+312 LFHNKFRNKSLSVL
-326 GVTVSLACILLGLS
+326 GITVSLACILAGFS
-340 GYLGNNIYIISIIAI
+340 GYINNNIYIVSIIAI
-355 FALSI
+355 FALTV
-360 KYIIVGIYQI
+360 KYIVVGIYQI
-370 LIDRYYRN
+370 LIDKYYRN

-385 SKIFSAKSFFNSIS
+385 SKIFSAKSLFNSIS

-404 IVASLLLNITNT
+404 IIASILIGITNT
-416 KNSLIIIGF
+416 KNSIIIIGF
-425 IFLVLFIITINYMKT
+425 MFLLLFIIAIKYMKS
-440 RLGLNPNEYD
+440 RLGLHPDEYD
-450 SKELKFDDLQL
+450 KNEIKFSNIKL
-461 NK
+461 NKNEKINN

>member
-1 MEQKISPKICKR
+1 MEQKINPKICKR

-47 SNVVL
+47 SAVVL

-67 AVLTIELIGRK
+67 AALLIDIIGRK
-78 KCMVL
+78 KSMLL
-83 GNLSNVIYILLV
+83 GNLSNIIYILLV

-100 LLDLIIA
+100 LFDLIIA

-158 LMISGFIYTINGY
+158 LMISGFLYTINGY

-177 LCIVIF
+177 LCIVIL
-183 SFLISLAFIDPI
+183 SFLISTAFIDPI
-195 PENNDENY
+195 SENIKENND
-203 NNNKNEK
+203 KLK
-210 QNIDENNNNNNIDKE
+210 K
-225 IQISKKEK
+225 SKKDN
-233 IKETLK
+233 IKETFK
-239 ISIND
+239 TSIQD
-244 LIISFKYI
+244 LINSFKYI
-252 ISSKRL
+252 LSSKRL

-290 GIIGIVVAFLE
+290 SVIGIIVAFLE

-312 KFHNKFKNKSLSIL
+312 QFHNKFRNKSLSVL
-326 GVTVSLACILLGLS
+326 GITVSLACILAGFA
-340 GYLGNNIYIISIIAI
+340 GYINNNIYIVSIIAI
-355 FALSI
+355 FALTV
-360 KYIIVGIYQI
+360 KYIVVGIYQI
-370 LIDRYYRN
+370 LIDKYYRN

-385 SKIFSAKSFFNSIS
+385 SKIFSAKSLFNSIS

-404 IVASLLLNITNT
+404 IIASILIGITNA
-416 KNSLIIIGF
+416 KNSIIIIGF
-425 IFLVLFIITINYMKT
+425 IFLLLFIIAIKYMKS
-440 RLGLNPNEYD
+440 RLGLHPDEYD
-450 SKELKFDDLQL
+450 KNEIKFSNIKL
-461 NK
+461 NKNEKINN

>member
-1 MEQKISPKICKR
+1 MEQKINPKICKR

-47 SNVVL
+47 SAVVL

-67 AVLTIELIGRK
+67 AALLIDIIGRK
-78 KCMVL
+78 KSMLL
-83 GNLSNVIYILLV
+83 GNLSNVVYILLV
-95 LLSDS
+95 LFSDS
-100 LLDLIIA
+100 LFDLIIA

-129 IPQASTKSRIFAKLT
+129 IPQASTKSRIFAKRT

-158 LMISGFIYTINGY
+158 LMISGFLYTINGY

-177 LCIVIF
+177 LCIVIL
-183 SFLISLAFIDPI
+183 SFLISTAFIDPI
-195 PENNDENY
+195 SENIKENY
-203 NNNKNEK
+203 
-210 QNIDENNNNNNIDKE
+210 DKLKK
-225 IQISKKEK
+225 SKKDNV
-233 IKETLK
+233 KETFK
-239 ISIND
+239 TSIQD
-244 LIISFKYI
+244 LINSFKYI
-252 ISSKRL
+252 LSSKRL

-290 GIIGIVVAFLE
+290 SVIGIIVAFLE

-312 KFHNKFKNKSLSIL
+312 EFHNKFRNKSLSVL
-326 GVTVSLACILLGLS
+326 GITVSLACILAGFA
-340 GYLGNNIYIISIIAI
+340 GYINNNIYIVSIIAI
-355 FALSI
+355 FALTV
-360 KYIIVGIYQI
+360 KYIVVGIYQI
-370 LIDRYYRN
+370 LIDKYYRN

-385 SKIFSAKSFFNSIS
+385 SKIFSAKSLFNSIS

-404 IVASLLLNITNT
+404 IIASILIGITNT
-416 KNSLIIIGF
+416 KNSIIIIGF
-425 IFLVLFIITINYMKT
+425 IFLLLFIIAIKYMKS
-440 RLGLNPNEYD
+440 RLGLHPDEYD
-450 SKELKFDDLQL
+450 KNEIKFSNIKL
-461 NK
+461 NKNEKINN

>member
-1 MEQKISPKICKR
+1 MKQKINPKICKR

-47 SNVVL
+47 SAVVL

-67 AVLTIELIGRK
+67 AALLIDIIGRK
-78 KCMVL
+78 KSMLL

-100 LLDLIIA
+100 LFDLIIA

-158 LMISGFIYTINGY
+158 LMISGFLYTINGY

-177 LCIVIF
+177 LCIVIL
-183 SFLISLAFIDPI
+183 SFLISTAFIDPI
-195 PENNDENY
+195 SENIKENND
-203 NNNKNEK
+203 KLK
-210 QNIDENNNNNNIDKE
+210 K
-225 IQISKKEK
+225 SKKDNV
-233 IKETLK
+233 KETFK
-239 ISIND
+239 TSIQD
-244 LIISFKYI
+244 LINSFKYI
-252 ISSKRL
+252 LSSKRL

-290 GIIGIVVAFLE
+290 SVIGIIVAFLE

-312 KFHNKFKNKSLSIL
+312 QFHNKFRNKSLSVL
-326 GVTVSLACILLGLS
+326 GITVSLACILAGFA
-340 GYLGNNIYIISIIAI
+340 GYINNNIYIVSIIAI
-355 FALSI
+355 FALTV
-360 KYIIVGIYQI
+360 KYIVVGIYQI
-370 LIDRYYRN
+370 LIDKYYRN

-385 SKIFSAKSFFNSIS
+385 SKIFSAKSLFNSIS

-404 IVASLLLNITNT
+404 IIASILIGITNT
-416 KNSLIIIGF
+416 KNSIIIIGF
-425 IFLVLFIITINYMKT
+425 IFLLLFIIAIKYMKS
-440 RLGLNPNEYD
+440 RLGLHPDEYD
-450 SKELKFDDLQL
+450 KNEIKFSNIKL
-461 NK
+461 NKNEKINN

>member
-1 MEQKISPKICKR
+1 MEQKINPKICKR

-47 SNVVL
+47 SAVVL

-67 AVLTIELIGRK
+67 AALLIDIIGRK
-78 KCMVL
+78 KSMLL
-83 GNLSNVIYILLV
+83 GNLSNVVYILLV
-95 LLSDS
+95 LFSDS
-100 LLDLIIA
+100 LFDLIIA

-158 LMISGFIYTINGY
+158 LMISGFLYTINGY

-177 LCIVIF
+177 LCIVIL
-183 SFLISLAFIDPI
+183 SFLISTAFIDPI
-195 PENNDENY
+195 SENIKENND
-203 NNNKNEK
+203 KLK
-210 QNIDENNNNNNIDKE
+210 K
-225 IQISKKEK
+225 SKKDK
-233 IKETLK
+233 VKETFK
-239 ISIND
+239 TSVQD
-244 LIISFKYI
+244 LINSFKYI
-252 ISSKRL
+252 LSSKRL

-290 GIIGIVVAFLE
+290 SVIGIIVAFLE

-312 KFHNKFKNKSLSIL
+312 QFHNKFRNKSLSVL
-326 GVTVSLACILLGLS
+326 GITVSLACILAGFA
-340 GYLGNNIYIISIIAI
+340 GYINNNIYIVSIIAI
-355 FALSI
+355 FALTV
-360 KYIIVGIYQI
+360 KYIVVGIYQI
-370 LIDRYYRN
+370 LIDKYYRN

-385 SKIFSAKSFFNSIS
+385 SKIFSAKSLFNSIS

-404 IVASLLLNITNT
+404 IIASILIGITNT
-416 KNSLIIIGF
+416 KNSIIIIGF
-425 IFLVLFIITINYMKT
+425 IFLLLFIIAIKYMKS
-440 RLGLNPNEYD
+440 RLGLHPDEYD
-450 SKELKFDDLQL
+450 KNEIKFSNIKL
-461 NK
+461 NKNEKINN

>member
-1 MEQKISPKICKR
+1 MEQKINPKICKR

-47 SNVVL
+47 SAVVL

-67 AVLTIELIGRK
+67 AALLIDIIGRK
-78 KCMVL
+78 KSMLL
-83 GNLSNVIYILLV
+83 GNLSNVVYILLV

-100 LLDLIIA
+100 LFDLIIA

-158 LMISGFIYTINGY
+158 LMISGFLYTINGY

-177 LCIVIF
+177 LCIVIL
-183 SFLISLAFIDPI
+183 SFLISTAFIDPI
-195 PENNDENY
+195 SENIKENND
-203 NNNKNEK
+203 KLK
-210 QNIDENNNNNNIDKE
+210 K
-225 IQISKKEK
+225 SKKDNV
-233 IKETLK
+233 KETFK
-239 ISIND
+239 TSIQD
-244 LIISFKYI
+244 LINSFKYI
-252 ISSKRL
+252 LSSKRL

-290 GIIGIVVAFLE
+290 SVIGIIVAFLE

-312 KFHNKFKNKSLSIL
+312 QFHNKFRNKSLSVL
-326 GVTVSLACILLGLS
+326 GITVSLACILAGFS
-340 GYLGNNIYIISIIAI
+340 GYINNNIYIVSIIAI
-355 FALSI
+355 FALTV
-360 KYIIVGIYQI
+360 KYIVVGIYQI
-370 LIDRYYRN
+370 LIDKYYRN

-385 SKIFSAKSFFNSIS
+385 SKIFSAKSLFNSIS

-404 IVASLLLNITNT
+404 IIASILIGITNT
-416 KNSLIIIGF
+416 KNSIIIIGF
-425 IFLVLFIITINYMKT
+425 IFLLLFIIAIKYMKS
-440 RLGLNPNEYD
+440 RLGLHPDEYD
-450 SKELKFDDLQL
+450 KNEIKFSNIKL
-461 NK
+461 NKNEKINN

>member
-1 MEQKISPKICKR
+1 MEQKINPKICKR
-13 NMKLFPLYR
+13 NMKLFPLYS

-47 SNVVL
+47 SAVVL

-67 AVLTIELIGRK
+67 AALLIDIIGRK
-78 KCMVL
+78 KSMLL
-83 GNLSNVIYILLV
+83 GNLSNVVYILLV
-95 LLSDS
+95 LFIDS
-100 LLDLIIA
+100 LFDLIIA

-158 LMISGFIYTINGY
+158 LMISGFLYTINGY

-177 LCIVIF
+177 LCIVIL
-183 SFLISLAFIDPI
+183 SFLISTAFIDPI
-195 PENNDENY
+195 SENIKENND
-203 NNNKNEK
+203 KLK
-210 QNIDENNNNNNIDKE
+210 K
-225 IQISKKEK
+225 SKKDNV
-233 IKETLK
+233 KETFK
-239 ISIND
+239 TSIQD
-244 LIISFKYI
+244 LINSFKYI
-252 ISSKRL
+252 LSSKRL

-290 GIIGIVVAFLE
+290 SVIGIIVAFLE

-312 KFHNKFKNKSLSIL
+312 QFHNKFRNKSLSVL
-326 GVTVSLACILLGLS
+326 GITVSLACILAGFA
-340 GYLGNNIYIISIIAI
+340 GYINNNIYIVSIIAI
-355 FALSI
+355 FALTV
-360 KYIIVGIYQI
+360 KYIVVGIYQI
-370 LIDRYYRN
+370 LIDKYYRN

-385 SKIFSAKSFFNSIS
+385 SKIFSAKSLFNSIS

-404 IVASLLLNITNT
+404 IIASILIGITNT
-416 KNSLIIIGF
+416 KNSIIIIGF
-425 IFLVLFIITINYMKT
+425 IFLLLFIIAIKYMKS
-440 RLGLNPNEYD
+440 RLGLHPDEYD
-450 SKELKFDDLQL
+450 KNEIKFSNIKL
-461 NK
+461 NKNEKINN

>member
-1 MEQKISPKICKR
+1 MEQKINPKICKR

-47 SNVVL
+47 SAVVL

-67 AVLTIELIGRK
+67 AALLIDIIGRK
-78 KCMVL
+78 KSMLL

-100 LLDLIIA
+100 LFDLIIA

-158 LMISGFIYTINGY
+158 LMISGFLYTINGY

-177 LCIVIF
+177 LCIVIL
-183 SFLISLAFIDPI
+183 SFLISTAFIDPI
-195 PENNDENY
+195 SENIKENND
-203 NNNKNEK
+203 KLK
-210 QNIDENNNNNNIDKE
+210 K
-225 IQISKKEK
+225 SKKDNV
-233 IKETLK
+233 KETFK
-239 ISIND
+239 TSIQD
-244 LIISFKYI
+244 LINSFKYI
-252 ISSKRL
+252 LSSKRL

-290 GIIGIVVAFLE
+290 SVIGIIVAFLE

-312 KFHNKFKNKSLSIL
+312 QFHNKFRNKSLSVL
-326 GVTVSLACILLGLS
+326 GITVSLACILAGFA
-340 GYLGNNIYIISIIAI
+340 GYINNNIYIVSIIAI
-355 FALSI
+355 FALTV
-360 KYIIVGIYQI
+360 KYIVVGIYQI
-370 LIDRYYRN
+370 LIDKYYRN

-385 SKIFSAKSFFNSIS
+385 SKIFSAKSLFNSIS

-404 IVASLLLNITNT
+404 IIASILIGITNT
-416 KNSLIIIGF
+416 KNSIIIIGF
-425 IFLVLFIITINYMKT
+425 IFLLLFIIAIKYMKS
-440 RLGLNPNEYD
+440 RLGLHPDEYD
-450 SKELKFDDLQL
+450 KNEIKFSNIKL
-461 NK
+461 NKKEKINN

>member
-1 MEQKISPKICKR
+1 MEQKINPKICKR

-47 SNVVL
+47 SAVVL

-67 AVLTIELIGRK
+67 AALLIDIIGRK
-78 KCMVL
+78 KSMLL

-100 LLDLIIA
+100 LFDLIIA

-158 LMISGFIYTINGY
+158 LMISGFLYTINGY

-177 LCIVIF
+177 LCIVIL
-183 SFLISLAFIDPI
+183 SFLISTAFIDPI
-195 PENNDENY
+195 SENIKENY
-203 NNNKNEK
+203 
-210 QNIDENNNNNNIDKE
+210 DKLKK
-225 IQISKKEK
+225 SKKDNV
-233 IKETLK
+233 KETFK
-239 ISIND
+239 TSIQD
-244 LIISFKYI
+244 LINSFKYI
-252 ISSKRL
+252 LSSKRL

-290 GIIGIVVAFLE
+290 SVIGIIVAFLE

-312 KFHNKFKNKSLSIL
+312 QFHNKFRNKSLSVL
-326 GVTVSLACILLGLS
+326 GITVSLACILAGFA
-340 GYLGNNIYIISIIAI
+340 GYINNNIYIVSIIAI
-355 FALSI
+355 FALTV
-360 KYIIVGIYQI
+360 KYIVVGIYQI
-370 LIDRYYRN
+370 LIDKYYRN

-385 SKIFSAKSFFNSIS
+385 SKIFSAKSLFNSIS

-404 IVASLLLNITNT
+404 IIASILIGITNT
-416 KNSLIIIGF
+416 KNSIIIIGF
-425 IFLVLFIITINYMKT
+425 IFLLLFIIAIKYMKS
-440 RLGLNPNEYD
+440 RLGLHPDEYD
-450 SKELKFDDLQL
+450 KNEIKFSNIKL
-461 NK
+461 NKNEKINN

>member
-1 MEQKISPKICKR
+1 M
-13 NMKLFPLYR
+13 L
-22 AISFD
+22 
-27 YLFFYTINF
+27 
-36 LFLTQIKNISP
+36 
-47 SNVVL
+47 
-52 EDAFYSLFIIIFQIP
+52 
-67 AVLTIELIGRK
+67 
-78 KCMVL
+78 L

-100 LLDLIIA
+100 LFDLIIA

-158 LMISGFIYTINGY
+158 LMISGFLYTINGY

-177 LCIVIF
+177 LCIVIL
-183 SFLISLAFIDPI
+183 SFLISTAFIDPI
-195 PENNDENY
+195 SENIKENND
-203 NNNKNEK
+203 KLK
-210 QNIDENNNNNNIDKE
+210 K
-225 IQISKKEK
+225 SKKDK
-233 IKETLK
+233 VKETFK
-239 ISIND
+239 TSVQD
-244 LIISFKYI
+244 LINSFKYI
-252 ISSKRL
+252 LSSKRL

-290 GIIGIVVAFLE
+290 SVIGIIVAFLE

-312 KFHNKFKNKSLSIL
+312 QFHNKFRNKSLSVL
-326 GVTVSLACILLGLS
+326 GITVSLACILAGFA
-340 GYLGNNIYIISIIAI
+340 GYINNNIYIVSIIAI

>member
-1 MEQKISPKICKR
+1 MEQKINPKICKR

-47 SNVVL
+47 SAVVL

-67 AVLTIELIGRK
+67 AALLIDIIGRK
-78 KCMVL
+78 KSMLL

-100 LLDLIIA
+100 LFDLIIA

-158 LMISGFIYTINGY
+158 LMISGFLYTINGY

-177 LCIVIF
+177 LCIVIL
-183 SFLISLAFIDPI
+183 SFLISTAFIDPI
-195 PENNDENY
+195 SENIKENND
-203 NNNKNEK
+203 KLK
-210 QNIDENNNNNNIDKE
+210 K
-225 IQISKKEK
+225 SKKDK
-233 IKETLK
+233 VKETFK
-239 ISIND
+239 TSVQD
-244 LIISFKYI
+244 LINSFKYI
-252 ISSKRL
+252 LSSKRL

-290 GIIGIVVAFLE
+290 SVIGIIVAFLE

-312 KFHNKFKNKSLSIL
+312 EFHNKFRNKSLSVL
-326 GVTVSLACILLGLS
+326 GITVSLACILAGFA
-340 GYLGNNIYIISIIAI
+340 GYINNNIYIVSIIAI
-355 FALSI
+355 FALTV
-360 KYIIVGIYQI
+360 KYIVVGIYQI
-370 LIDRYYRN
+370 LIDKYYRN

-385 SKIFSAKSFFNSIS
+385 SKIFSAKSLFNSIS

-404 IVASLLLNITNT
+404 IIASILIGITNT
-416 KNSLIIIGF
+416 KNSIIIIGF
-425 IFLVLFIITINYMKT
+425 IFLLLFIIAIKYMKS
-440 RLGLNPNEYD
+440 RLGLHPDEYD
-450 SKELKFDDLQL
+450 KNEIKFSNIKL
-461 NK
+461 NKNEKINN

>member
-1 MEQKISPKICKR
+1 MEQKINPKICKR

-47 SNVVL
+47 SAVVL

-67 AVLTIELIGRK
+67 AALLIDIIGRK
-78 KCMVL
+78 KSMLL
-83 GNLSNVIYILLV
+83 GNLSNVVYILLV
-95 LLSDS
+95 LFSDS
-100 LLDLIIA
+100 LFDLIIA

-144 SKGLSGYFI
+144 SKGLSGYFV

-158 LMISGFIYTINGY
+158 LMISGFLYTINGY

-177 LCIVIF
+177 LCIVIL
-183 SFLISLAFIDPI
+183 SFLISTAFIDPI
-195 PENNDENY
+195 SENIKENND
-203 NNNKNEK
+203 KLK
-210 QNIDENNNNNNIDKE
+210 K
-225 IQISKKEK
+225 SKKDK
-233 IKETLK
+233 VKETFK
-239 ISIND
+239 TSVQD
-244 LIISFKYI
+244 LINSFKYI
-252 ISSKRL
+252 LSSKRL

-290 GIIGIVVAFLE
+290 SVIGIIVAFLE

-312 KFHNKFKNKSLSIL
+312 QFHNKFRNKSLSVL
-326 GVTVSLACILLGLS
+326 GITVSLACILAGFA
-340 GYLGNNIYIISIIAI
+340 GYINNNIYIVSIIAI
-355 FALSI
+355 FALTV
-360 KYIIVGIYQI
+360 KYIVVGIYQI
-370 LIDRYYRN
+370 LIDKYYRN

-385 SKIFSAKSFFNSIS
+385 SKIFSAKSLFNSIS

-404 IVASLLLNITNT
+404 IIASILIGITNT
-416 KNSLIIIGF
+416 KNSIIIIGF
-425 IFLVLFIITINYMKT
+425 IFLLLFIIAIKYMKS
-440 RLGLNPNEYD
+440 RLGLHPDEYD
-450 SKELKFDDLQL
+450 KNEIKFSNIKL
-461 NK
+461 NKNEKINN

>member
-1 MEQKISPKICKR
+1 MKQKINPKICKR

-47 SNVVL
+47 SAVVL

-67 AVLTIELIGRK
+67 AALLIDIIGRK
-78 KCMVL
+78 KSMLL

-100 LLDLIIA
+100 LFDLIIA

-158 LMISGFIYTINGY
+158 LMISGFLYTINGY

-177 LCIVIF
+177 LCIVIL
-183 SFLISLAFIDPI
+183 SFLISTAFIDPI
-195 PENNDENY
+195 SENIKENND
-203 NNNKNEK
+203 KLK
-210 QNIDENNNNNNIDKE
+210 K
-225 IQISKKEK
+225 SKKDK
-233 IKETLK
+233 VKETFK
-239 ISIND
+239 TSVQD
-244 LIISFKYI
+244 LINSFKYI
-252 ISSKRL
+252 LSSKRL

-290 GIIGIVVAFLE
+290 SVIGIIVAFLE

-312 KFHNKFKNKSLSIL
+312 QFHNKFRNKSLSVL
-326 GVTVSLACILLGLS
+326 GITVSLACILAGFA
-340 GYLGNNIYIISIIAI
+340 GYINNNIYIVSIIAI
-355 FALSI
+355 FALTV
-360 KYIIVGIYQI
+360 KYIVVGIYQI
-370 LIDRYYRN
+370 LIDKYYRN

-385 SKIFSAKSFFNSIS
+385 SKIFSAKSLFNSIS

-404 IVASLLLNITNT
+404 IIASILIGITNT
-416 KNSLIIIGF
+416 KNSIIIIGF
-425 IFLVLFIITINYMKT
+425 IFLLLFIIAIKYMKS
-440 RLGLNPNEYD
+440 RLGLHPDEYD
-450 SKELKFDDLQL
+450 KNEIKFSNIKL
-461 NK
+461 NKNEKINN

>member
-1 MEQKISPKICKR
+1 MEQKINPKICKR

-47 SNVVL
+47 SAVVL

-67 AVLTIELIGRK
+67 AALLIDIIGRK
-78 KCMVL
+78 KSMLL
-83 GNLSNVIYILLV
+83 GNLSNVVYILLV

-100 LLDLIIA
+100 LFDLIIA

-158 LMISGFIYTINGY
+158 LMISGFLYTINGY

-177 LCIVIF
+177 LCIVIL
-183 SFLISLAFIDPI
+183 SFLISTAFIDPI
-195 PENNDENY
+195 SENIKENND
-203 NNNKNEK
+203 KLK
-210 QNIDENNNNNNIDKE
+210 K
-225 IQISKKEK
+225 SKKDNV
-233 IKETLK
+233 KETFK
-239 ISIND
+239 TSIQD
-244 LIISFKYI
+244 LINSFKYI
-252 ISSKRL
+252 LSSKRL

-290 GIIGIVVAFLE
+290 SVIGIIVAFLE

-312 KFHNKFKNKSLSIL
+312 QFHNKFRNKSLSVL
-326 GVTVSLACILLGLS
+326 GITVSLACILAGFA
-340 GYLGNNIYIISIIAI
+340 GYINNNIYIVSIIAI
-355 FALSI
+355 FALTV
-360 KYIIVGIYQI
+360 KYIVVGIYQI
-370 LIDRYYRN
+370 LIDKYYRN

-385 SKIFSAKSFFNSIS
+385 SKIFSAKSLFNSIS

-404 IVASLLLNITNT
+404 IIASILIGITNT
-416 KNSLIIIGF
+416 KNSIIIIGF
-425 IFLVLFIITINYMKT
+425 IFLLLFIIAIKYMKS
-440 RLGLNPNEYD
+440 RLGLHPDEYD
-450 SKELKFDDLQL
+450 KNEIKFSNIKL
-461 NK
+461 NKNEKINN

>member
-1 MEQKISPKICKR
+1 MEQKINPKICKR

-47 SNVVL
+47 SAVVL

-67 AVLTIELIGRK
+67 AALLIDIIGRK
-78 KCMVL
+78 KSMLL
-83 GNLSNVIYILLV
+83 GNLSNVIYILLL

-100 LLDLIIA
+100 LFDLIIA

-158 LMISGFIYTINGY
+158 LMISGFLYTINGY

-177 LCIVIF
+177 LCIVIL
-183 SFLISLAFIDPI
+183 SFLISTAFIDPI
-195 PENNDENY
+195 SENIKENND
-203 NNNKNEK
+203 KLK
-210 QNIDENNNNNNIDKE
+210 K
-225 IQISKKEK
+225 SKKDNV
-233 IKETLK
+233 KETFK
-239 ISIND
+239 TSIQD
-244 LIISFKYI
+244 LINSFKYI
-252 ISSKRL
+252 LSSKRL

-290 GIIGIVVAFLE
+290 SVIGIIVAFLE

-312 KFHNKFKNKSLSIL
+312 QFHNKFRNKSLSVL
-326 GVTVSLACILLGLS
+326 GITVSLACILAGFA
-340 GYLGNNIYIISIIAI
+340 GYINNNIYIVSIIAI
-355 FALSI
+355 FALTV
-360 KYIIVGIYQI
+360 KYIVVGIYQI
-370 LIDRYYRN
+370 LIDKYYRN

-385 SKIFSAKSFFNSIS
+385 SKIFSAKSLFNSIS

-404 IVASLLLNITNT
+404 IIASILIGITNT
-416 KNSLIIIGF
+416 KNSIIIIGF
-425 IFLVLFIITINYMKT
+425 IFLLLFIIAIKYMKS
-440 RLGLNPNEYD
+440 RLGLHPDEYD
-450 SKELKFDDLQL
+450 KNEIKFSNIKL
-461 NK
+461 NKNEKINN